1 LLLNFTRKKSSKK
14 GLVKRGTKT
23 GMVMLLW
30 THPPLGAMSQ
40 RNLNAEVVIKS
51 EVVQITSAAYQD
63 FEDN

>member
-1 LLLNFTRKKSSKK
+1 
-14 GLVKRGTKT
+14 
-23 GMVMLLW
+23 MLLW

-51 EVVQITSAAYQD
+51 EVVQIASAAYQD